1 MALDGKY
8 AVDIQ
13 AGMHV
18 AAALVLGTDTVI
30 DHKLYW
36 PSLATEVEVPL
47 PRNGEV
53 S

>member
-1 MALDGKY
+1 
-8 AVDIQ
+8 
-13 AGMHV
+13 MHV

-30 DHKLYW
+30 DHKLYR

>member
-1 MALDGKY
+1 
-8 AVDIQ
+8 
-13 AGMHV
+13 MHV
-18 AAALVLGTDTVI
+18 AARLVLGSDTVI

-36 PSLATEVEVPL
+36 PSLAIEVEMPP